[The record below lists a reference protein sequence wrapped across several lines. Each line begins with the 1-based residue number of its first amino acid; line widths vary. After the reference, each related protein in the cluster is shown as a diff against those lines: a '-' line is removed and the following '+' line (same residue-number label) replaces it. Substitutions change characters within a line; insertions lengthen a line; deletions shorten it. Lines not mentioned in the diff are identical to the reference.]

1 MDNDILRIAREAGF
15 NTEHAATNEYLRRF
29 AELVREDAQRKTI
42 RVLEELHGEAKNQHN
57 YYLHAIVQIQSRN

>member
-15 NTEHAATNEYLRRF
+15 NTEHPATNEYLRRF
-29 AELVREDAQRKTI
+29 AELVREDAQRQTI
-42 RVLEELHGEAKNQHN
+42 RVLEELHGEAKSQHN